1 MIWISVYYINVC
13 SSAICFTRG
22 AANICN
28 SIFAVDL
35 KLIHLGAVNHGN
47 FKTEFFHK
55 FHWLIKSLGNSLSHP
70 KLLLQ
75 IFWIK
80 SFTFTMIGQ
89 INPIGLNIELTI
101 LSALSGKNKSGKN
114 LVTSEKF
121 VTFPRTIFKVKRNF
135 MSVTAFFSRKK
146 LFC

>member
-28 SIFAVDL
+28 SIFSVDL
-35 KLIHLGAVNHGN
+35 KLIHLGVVNHGN

-55 FHWLIKSLGNSLSHP
+55 FHWLIKSLGNSFSHP